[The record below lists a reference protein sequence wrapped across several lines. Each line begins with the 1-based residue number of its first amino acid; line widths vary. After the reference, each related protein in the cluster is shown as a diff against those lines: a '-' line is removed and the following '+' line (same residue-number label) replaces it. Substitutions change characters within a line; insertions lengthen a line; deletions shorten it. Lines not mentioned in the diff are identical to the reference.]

1 VPGKRFGFINSDS
14 GRRILC
20 HANKVNTEIREN
32 STVSSELEERNGKQE
47 ASNVQAC
54 NPQGNTPNQ
63 ELALYSTL
71 QDQPI
76 PPNLM
81 LISLEEATVVLQMGL
96 CVQNEGD
103 PNVPHMHK
111 IYVLASCDRGLP
123 NSDALFST
131 PLFEIEKAQQCSQV
145 NRLRVNMWVF
155 LMGNDF
161 AMIWLWL
168 FSQDLKTLKSLPD
181 EKDIQVWKGHT
192 NKTLLNKNV
201 TLAVRDR

>member
-1 VPGKRFGFINSDS
+1 VGF
-14 GRRILC
+14 
-20 HANKVNTEIREN
+20 K
-32 STVSSELEERNGKQE
+32 LEERNGKQE
-47 ASNVQAC
+47 ASNVQAF

-63 ELALYSTL
+63 ERALYSTRGVHFTL

-103 PNVPHMHK
+103 PNVTHMHK

-161 AMIWLWL
+161 AMI
-168 FSQDLKTLKSLPD
+168 
-181 EKDIQVWKGHT
+181 
-192 NKTLLNKNV
+192 
-201 TLAVRDR
+201 